1 MLLELQHRRASFETA
16 LSRLL
21 RMREIGDMQ
30 HSNLLILRSRKAAS
44 RRTHIVGAA
53 FLSLTVFTT
62 PTLAH
67 PGHSPVEDRS
77 TENRDYWIE
86 RSVQIHGG
94 FGSLIAL
101 GIRIGDDAMRVLEAE
116 RRELDV
122 SYYSGKSAPCPCV
135 ADGIMAVTMASPGQ
149 GTLRVAAEPAE
160 DGVYGRAIFRHR
172 KTGKAVEYT
181 IANGVSALIG
191 AANSAPVGKRW
202 SLIMDAPQDSLFARR
217 FIKASN

>member
-1 MLLELQHRRASFETA
+1 MGALHGIGAVLEARLWLAPRNEDIRGLHRPPHFEVRSAAKPRETHSITAALLFLA
-16 LSRLL
+16 L
-21 RMREIGDMQ
+21 
-30 HSNLLILRSRKAAS
+30 
-44 RRTHIVGAA
+44 
-53 FLSLTVFTT
+53 TT
-62 PTLAH
+62 PALAH

-86 RSVQIHGG
+86 RGVQIHGG

-122 SYYSGKSAPCPCV
+122 TYVSGKTAPCPCV
-135 ADGIMAVTMASPGQ
+135 ADGIMVVTMASPGQ

-160 DGVYGRAIFRHR
+160 EGVYGRAVFRHR
-172 KTGKAVEYT
+172 KTGKAVEY
-181 IANGVSALIG
+181 IIPNSVSALIG
-191 AANSAPVGKRW
+191 TANSAPVGKRW
-202 SLIMDAPQDSLFARR
+202 SLIMDAPQDSVFVRR

>member
-1 MLLELQHRRASFETA
+1 MGGLHG
-16 LSRLL
+16 
-21 RMREIGDMQ
+21 IG
-30 HSNLLILRSRKAAS
+30 
-44 RRTHIVGAA
+44 A
-53 FLSLTVFTT
+53 FLEARLWLAPRNEDVCARPESPHFEVCSVAKPRETHSITAALFFLALTT

-86 RSVQIHGG
+86 RGAQIHGG

-101 GIRIGDDAMRVLEAE
+101 GIRIGDNAMQALEAE

-135 ADGIMAVTMASPGQ
+135 ADGIMVVTMASPGQ

-160 DGVYGRAIFRHR
+160 DDAYGRAVFRHR
-172 KTGKAVEYT
+172 KTGKAVEY
-181 IANGVSALIG
+181 IIPNGVTPLIG
-191 AANSAPVGKRW
+191 AANNAPLDVRW
-202 SLIMDAPQDSLFARR
+202 SLIMDAPEENLFTRR

>member
-1 MLLELQHRRASFETA
+1 MDALHGIGASFEMA

-30 HSNLLILRSRKAAS
+30 HPNLLILRSRKAAS
-44 RRTHIVGAA
+44 QRTHSITAA
-53 FLSLTVFTT
+53 LLFLALTT
-62 PTLAH
+62 PAFTH

-86 RSVQIHGG
+86 RGAQIHGG

-122 SYYSGKSAPCPCV
+122 SYTSGKSAPCPCV
-135 ADGIMAVTMASPGQ
+135 ADGIMVVTMASPGQ
-149 GTLRVAAEPAE
+149 GTLRVAVELAEN
-160 DGVYGRAIFRHR
+160 GVFGRVVFRHR
-172 KTGKAVEYT
+172 KTGKMAEFIIPDSVQP
-181 IANGVSALIG
+181 LMQ
-191 AANSAPVGKRW
+191 AANAQTPDIRW
-202 SLIMDAPQDSLFARR
+202 AMVMDAPEAALFTRR
-217 FIKASN
+217 MIDK

>member
-1 MLLELQHRRASFETA
+1 MGALHGIGAFLEARLWLAPRNEDICALHSHPHFEVRSA
-16 LSRLL
+16 AKP
-21 RMREIGDMQ
+21 RE
-30 HSNLLILRSRKAAS
+30 
-44 RRTHIVGAA
+44 THIITAA
-53 FLSLTVFTT
+53 LFFLTLTT

-67 PGHSPVEDRS
+67 PGHSPVEDRT

-86 RSVQIHGG
+86 RGVQIHGG

-122 SYYSGKSAPCPCV
+122 TYVSGKSAPCPCV

-149 GTLRVAAEPAE
+149 GTLRVAAELAE
-160 DGVYGRAIFRHR
+160 EGVYGRAVFRHR

-191 AANSAPVGKRW
+191 TANSAPVGKRW

>member
-1 MLLELQHRRASFETA
+1 MGGLHGIGAFLEARLWLAPRNEDMRVSHRYLHFEVRSAAKPRETHNIIAALLFLALTTPA
-16 LSRLL
+16 LS
-21 RMREIGDMQ
+21 
-30 HSNLLILRSRKAAS
+30 
-44 RRTHIVGAA
+44 
-53 FLSLTVFTT
+53 
-62 PTLAH
+62 H
-67 PGHSPVEDRS
+67 PGHSPVEDRT

-86 RSVQIHGG
+86 RGAQIHGG

-122 SYYSGKSAPCPCV
+122 TYVSGKTAPCPCV
-135 ADGIMAVTMASPGQ
+135 ADGIMVVTMASPGQ

-160 DGVYGRAIFRHR
+160 EGVYGRAVFRHR

-191 AANSAPVGKRW
+191 TANSAPVGKRW